1 MNGTSQF
8 PGLVERFFLQRL
20 IQERGVS
27 PHTIASY
34 RDTFRLLLDFA
45 QRRLHK
51 HACDLSIPE
60 LDAQLI
66 VQFLNELEVTRAASA
81 STRNLRLTAIR
92 SFFRFVAAERPEYL
106 AATQRI
112 LAIPSKRRAKPEVA
126 YMTHAECQALLA
138 VPDVTTWIGRRD
150 RMLLLLAVQ
159 SGLRLSELISLDRQ
173 SVVPGPGA
181 HVRCHGKGRKD
192 RCTPLTREVVR
203 ELSAWLKEPT
213 RGTCDA
219 LFPTVHGQ
227 RMSAD
232 TIQRLLAKH
241 VSTARTQ
248 CPSLNHKR
256 ITPHTLRH
264 SAAMELLQAGVDTSV
279 IALYLG
285 HESVD
290 STQRYLHAHIALKEA
305 ALAKT
310 TPLDVAPARFRPGD
324 RLLHFLSTL

>member
-1 MNGTSQF
+1 MTGASQF
-8 PGLVERFFLQRL
+8 PVLVERFFLRRL
-20 IQERGVS
+20 MQERGVS

-45 QRRLHK
+45 QLRLHK
-51 HACDLSIPE
+51 HASDLSIPE

-66 VQFLNELEVTRAASA
+66 VQFLNDLEMTRSISA

-112 LAIPSKRRAKPEVA
+112 LAIPSKRCAKPEVT
-126 YMTHAECQALLA
+126 YLTREECQALVA
-138 VPDVTTWIGRRD
+138 SPDVTTWIGRRD
-150 RMLLLLAVQ
+150 RTLLLLAAQ

-173 SVVPGPGA
+173 SFVPGPGA
-181 HVRCHGKGRKD
+181 HVRCHGKGRKE
-192 RCTPLTREVVR
+192 RCTPLTREVAR

-213 RGTCDA
+213 QGTCDA

-232 TIQRLLAKH
+232 TIQRMLAKH
-241 VSTARTQ
+241 ISTAQQQ
-248 CPSLNHKR
+248 CPSLKHKR
-256 ITPHTLRH
+256 VTPHTLRH
-264 SAAMELLQAGVDTSV
+264 AAAMELLQAGVDTSV
-279 IALYLG
+279 IALWLG
-285 HESVD
+285 HESVV

-324 RLLHFLSTL
+324 RLLQFLSTL